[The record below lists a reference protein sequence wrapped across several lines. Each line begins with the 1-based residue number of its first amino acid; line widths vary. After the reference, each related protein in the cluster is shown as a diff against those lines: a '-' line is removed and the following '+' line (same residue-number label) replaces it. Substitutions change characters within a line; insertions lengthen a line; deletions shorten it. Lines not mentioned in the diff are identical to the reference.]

1 MFMKKLTNAI
11 LIIMF
16 LSVCACSAHVPGAIP
31 VGTWHYDLLVNG
43 VEMGK
48 ATIRNTI
55 ENNQYVFR
63 FDMTMGNGITR
74 SQDTIIE
81 TLDCKPVKLEKH
93 TYVKETTTE
102 QNLDIIAQCN
112 GGTITLTENNMKS
125 IITLDQDYVL
135 DGNYFLYMLIRN
147 KFKKGLQITHN
158 VYDPSIKR
166 EAVIPVTIKLT
177 GTETISVNSV
187 LYKAWKIEQSIGK
200 IKNMIVYLDENGV
213 VLKSSIKMLNMKLDI
228 IRKDQL

>member
-1 MFMKKLTNAI
+1 MKKLTPVI
-11 LIIMF
+11 LITMF
-16 LSVCACSAHVPGAIP
+16 ISVCACSAHAPGTIP
-31 VGTWHYDLLVNG
+31 VGTWQYDLLVNG

-48 ATIRNTI
+48 ATIQNTI
-55 ENNQYVFR
+55 EDNQYIYR
-63 FDMTMGNGITR
+63 FDLTMGNGTTQ
-74 SQDTIIE
+74 SQDTIVE

-93 TYVKETTTE
+93 TYIKQTNTE
-102 QNLDIIAQCN
+102 QKLDIIAQCN
-112 GGTITLTENNMKS
+112 GRTITLTENTMKS

-135 DGNYFLYMLIRN
+135 DGNYFLYMLIQN

-158 VYDPSIKR
+158 VYDPSIER

-200 IKNMIVYLDENGV
+200 IKNIIVYLDENGV
-213 VLKSSIKMLNMKLDI
+213 VLKSSIKMLNMQLEI
-228 IRKDQL
+228 IRKD